1 MQTVAIGADH
11 GGFELKGQL
20 IEHLRGGFT
29 VEDCGTHGTE
39 AVDYPKIAAEVAQRV
54 ADGRAGVG
62 VIIDGAGIGSSM
74 TANKF
79 PGVRAAL
86 CYDLSSAR
94 NSREHNNANVLTLG
108 ASLIGGGLA
117 KQIADMFL
125 DTQCTAERHLCR
137 AAMIDNIDS
146 QFRTGVGVG
155 RPTLSVAGAAPS
167 VAASSVA
174 AAKAEATG
182 GPGAKAATSSSAAA
196 KSPTMESSLSE
207 LSEADLK
214 RVADR
219 ISQMLGSAGGHAGHA
234 CTEACGFCQSC
245 AEINPDVVRSFIN
258 MAQDRI
264 MHRGGGE
271 TVPKDIA
278 KYIDHTLLRPDAT
291 YDQVT
296 KLCKEAREFGF
307 ASVCVNP
314 CYVKH
319 CAGLLRGSPVK
330 VCTVIGFP
338 LGANEPETK
347 ALEARRAIREGA
359 TEVDMVINIG
369 APKSGRDELVYKDI
383 RAVVEAAMDG
393 GAICKVI
400 LETSLLNDD
409 EKVRACQAAKR
420 ARADFVKTATGFGP
434 GGATADDVALM
445 ARAVSGTK
453 MGVKAS
459 GGIRNLQDAEQMIRA
474 GDVNWRQCRRANCEG
489 IARGHGFGAGGRKIL
504 TADGRR

>member
-11 GGFELKGQL
+11 GGFELKQQL
-20 IEHLRGGFT
+20 AEHLRSRGFAI
-29 VEDCGTHGTE
+29 EDCGTHSTD

-54 ADGRAGVG
+54 ADGRAAVG
-62 VIIDGAGIGSSM
+62 VIVDGAGIGSSM

-108 ASLIGGGLA
+108 ASLIGAGLA
-117 KQIADMFL
+117 KQIVDTFL
-125 DTQCTAERHLCR
+125 DTECTAERHLRR
-137 AAMIDNIDS
+137 AAMIDEIDS
-146 QFRTGVGVG
+146 QFRL
-155 RPTLSVAGAAPS
+155 P
-167 VAASSVA
+167 
-174 AAKAEATG
+174 AT
-182 GPGAKAATSSSAAA
+182 KTSSAPAMA
-196 KSPTMESSLSE
+196 PTNTASMETSLSE
-207 LSEADLK
+207 LSEADLR

-219 ISQMLGSAGGHAGHA
+219 ISQLMGSAAGGHAGHA

-245 AEINPDVVRSFIN
+245 AELNPELARSFIDLG
-258 MAQDRI
+258 AERI
-264 MHRGGGE
+264 AHRGSGE
-271 TVPKDIA
+271 AVPKDIA
-278 KYIDHTLLRPDAT
+278 KYIDHTLLKPDAT
-291 YDQVT
+291 FDQIT
-296 KLCKEAREFGF
+296 KLCNEAREFGF

-314 CYVKH
+314 FYVRH
-319 CAGLLRGSPVK
+319 SAGLLRGSSVK

-338 LGANEPETK
+338 LGANVTETK

-359 TEVDMVINIG
+359 TEVDMVINVG
-369 APKSGRDELVYKDI
+369 ALKSGRDDLVYRDI

-409 EKVRACQAAKR
+409 EKVRACQAARR

-445 ARAVSGTK
+445 SRAVSGTK

-474 GDVNWRQCRRANCEG
+474 GATRIGASAGVRIVKESQGMTVSEG
-489 IARGHGFGAGGRKIL
+489 APIKY
-504 TADGRR
+504 

>member
-11 GGFELKGQL
+11 GGFELKQQL
-20 IEHLRGGFT
+20 AEHIRSRGFA
-29 VEDCGTHGTE
+29 VEDCGTHSTD

-108 ASLIGGGLA
+108 ASLIGAGLA
-117 KQIADMFL
+117 KQIVDTFL
-125 DTQCTAERHLCR
+125 DTECTADRHLRR
-137 AAMIDNIDS
+137 AAMIDDIDS
-146 QFRTGVGVG
+146 QFRTIAK
-155 RPTLSVAGAAPS
+155 P
-167 VAASSVA
+167 AASP
-174 AAKAEATG
+174 AKPTATK
-182 GPGAKAATSSSAAA
+182 PA
-196 KSPTMESSLSE
+196 PTTETALSE
-207 LSEADLK
+207 LSEADLR

-219 ISQMLGSAGGHAGHA
+219 ISQLMGTPASGGHAAHA

-245 AEINPDVVRSFIN
+245 ADINPELCRSFISLG
-258 MAQDRI
+258 AERI
-264 MHRGGGE
+264 MHRGSGE
-271 TVPKDIA
+271 SVPKDIA
-278 KYIDHTLLRPDAT
+278 KYIDHTLLKPDAT
-291 YDQVT
+291 FDQVT
-296 KLCKEAREFGF
+296 TLCKEAREFGF

-314 CYVKH
+314 CYVRH
-319 CAGLLRGSPVK
+319 SAGLLRGSSVK

-338 LGANEPETK
+338 LGANVTETK

-359 TEVDMVINIG
+359 TEVDMVINVG
-369 APKSGRDELVYKDI
+369 ALKSGRDELVYKDI

-409 EKVRACQAAKR
+409 EKTRGCLAARR

-445 ARAVSGTK
+445 SRAVSGTK

-459 GGIRNLQDAEQMIRA
+459 GGIRNLQDAQQMIRA
-474 GDVNWRQCRRANCEG
+474 GATRIGASAGVRIVKESQGVTVSD
-489 IARGHGFGAGGRKIL
+489 AGGGKY
-504 TADGRR
+504 

>member
-1 MQTVAIGADH
+1 MKTVAIGADH
-11 GGFELKGQL
+11 GGFELKKQL
-20 IEHLRGGFT
+20 AEHIRGRGFT
-29 VEDCGTHGTE
+29 VEDCGTHSTE

-54 ADGRAGVG
+54 MDGRAQVG
-62 VIIDGAGIGSSM
+62 VMIDGAGIGSSM

-108 ASLIGGGLA
+108 AGLIGAALA
-117 KQIADMFL
+117 KQIVDAFL
-125 DTQCTAERHLCR
+125 DTECNAERHLRR
-137 AAMIDNIDS
+137 AAMIDDIDKKLRLPLPPGEG
-146 QFRTGVGVG
+146 FRE
-155 RPTLSVAGAAPS
+155 PTL
-167 VAASSVA
+167 
-174 AAKAEATG
+174 TD
-182 GPGAKAATSSSAAA
+182 
-196 KSPTMESSLSE
+196 

-219 ISQMLGSAGGHAGHA
+219 ITQLMGSGGGQGDHA
-234 CTEACGFCQSC
+234 CTEACGFCKSC
-245 AEINPDVVRSFIN
+245 ADINPTLVKSFIDLG
-258 MAQDRI
+258 ADRI
-264 MHRGGGE
+264 THRGGGAA
-271 TVPKDIA
+271 VPKEIA

-291 YDQVT
+291 LDQVT
-296 KLCKEAREFGF
+296 KLCQEAKEFGF

-314 CYVKH
+314 YYVRH
-319 CAGLLRGSPVK
+319 SAGLLRGSSVK

-338 LGANEPETK
+338 LGANVSETK
-347 ALEARRAIREGA
+347 ALEARRAIRDGA

-369 APKSGRDELVYKDI
+369 ALKSGQDEVVYRDI
-383 RAVVEAAMDG
+383 RAVVDAAMDG

-409 EKVRACQAAKR
+409 EKTRGCLAARR

-434 GGATADDVALM
+434 GGATAEDVALM

-459 GGIRNLQDAEQMIRA
+459 GGIRNWQDAEQMIRA
-474 GDVNWRQCRRANCEG
+474 GATR
-489 IARGHGFGAGGRKIL
+489 IGASAGVRIVKESQGATFSESSGGKY
-504 TADGRR
+504 

>member
-11 GGFELKGQL
+11 GGFELKQQL
-20 IEHLRGGFT
+20 AEHVRSRGFA
-29 VEDCGTHGTE
+29 VEDCGTHSTD

-108 ASLIGGGLA
+108 ASLIGAGLA
-117 KQIADMFL
+117 KQIVDTFL
-125 DTQCTAERHLCR
+125 DTQCTADRHLRR
-137 AAMIDNIDS
+137 AAMIDEIDS
-146 QFRTGVGVG
+146 QFRTHLL
-155 RPTLSVAGAAPS
+155 PLP
-167 VAASSVA
+167 
-174 AAKAEATG
+174 
-182 GPGAKAATSSSAAA
+182 PGEGFRETA
-196 KSPTMESSLSE
+196 LSE
-207 LSEADLK
+207 LSEADLR

-219 ISQMLGSAGGHAGHA
+219 ISQLMVTPASGSHAAHA

-245 AEINPDVVRSFIN
+245 AEINPELCRSFISLG
-258 MAQDRI
+258 AERI
-264 MHRGGGE
+264 MHRGSGE
-271 TVPKDIA
+271 SVPKDIA
-278 KYIDHTLLRPDAT
+278 KYIDHTLLKPDAT
-291 YDQVT
+291 FDQVT
-296 KLCKEAREFGF
+296 KLCQEAREFEF

-314 CYVKH
+314 CYVRH
-319 CAGLLRGSPVK
+319 SAGLLRGSSVK

-338 LGANEPETK
+338 LGANVTETK

-359 TEVDMVINIG
+359 TEVDMVINVG
-369 APKSGRDELVYKDI
+369 ALKSGRDELVYKDI

-409 EKVRACQAAKR
+409 EKTRGCLAARR

-445 ARAVSGTK
+445 SRAVSGTK

-459 GGIRNLQDAEQMIRA
+459 GGIRNLQDAQQMIRA
-474 GDVNWRQCRRANCEG
+474 GATRIGASAGVRIVKESQGVTVSD
-489 IARGHGFGAGGRKIL
+489 AGGGKY
-504 TADGRR
+504 

>member
-20 IEHLRGGFT
+20 VEHLRSRGFT
-29 VEDCGTHGTE
+29 VEDCGTHSTE

-54 ADGRAGVG
+54 ADGRAEVG

-108 ASLIGGGLA
+108 ASLIGAGLA
-117 KQIADMFL
+117 KQIVDTFL
-125 DTQCTAERHLCR
+125 DTQCTAERHLRR

-146 QFRTGVGVG
+146 QFRIGVSSAK
-155 RPTLSVAGAAPS
+155 PTLAVAAPK
-167 VAASSVA
+167 VEAAKD
-174 AAKAEATG
+174 AAKA
-182 GPGAKAATSSSAAA
+182 AATITTAPIKTATTETA
-196 KSPTMESSLSE
+196 LSD
-207 LSEADLK
+207 LSEADLR

-219 ISQMLGSAGGHAGHA
+219 ISQLLGNPGGGHSGHA

-245 AEINPDVVRSFIN
+245 AELNPETVRNFISLG
-258 MAQDRI
+258 ADRI

-271 TVPKDIA
+271 KVPKDIA

-296 KLCKEAREFGF
+296 KLCNEAREFGF

-314 CYVKH
+314 CYVRH
-319 CAGLLRGSPVK
+319 CAGLLRGSSVK

-338 LGANEPETK
+338 LGANVTETK

-359 TEVDMVINIG
+359 TEVDMVINVG
-369 APKSGRDELVYKDI
+369 ALKSGRDEIVYRDI

-400 LETSLLNDD
+400 LETSLLTDD
-409 EKVRACQAAKR
+409 EKVRACQAARR

-445 ARAVSGTK
+445 SRAVSGTK

-474 GDVNWRQCRRANCEG
+474 GATR
-489 IARGHGFGAGGRKIL
+489 IGASAGVRIVKESQGATVSEAPSGKY
-504 TADGRR
+504 

>member
-1 MQTVAIGADH
+1 MRTVAIGADH
-11 GGFELKGQL
+11 GGVELKQL
-20 IEHLRGGFT
+20 LVEHIRSRGLA
-29 VEDCGTHGTE
+29 VEDCGTHSTE
-39 AVDYPKIAAEVAQRV
+39 TVDYPKIAAEVAQRV
-54 ADGRAGVG
+54 AGGKADVG
-62 VIIDGAGIGSSM
+62 VIVDGAGIGSSM

-108 ASLIGGGLA
+108 ASLIGAGLA
-117 KQIADMFL
+117 QQIVDTFL
-125 DTQCTAERHLCR
+125 NTECTAERHLRR
-137 AAMIDNIDS
+137 AAMIDEIDS
-146 QFRTGVGVG
+146 QIRSQHVNSQPPAPPGVFNQ
-155 RPTLSVAGAAPS
+155 PTNVRRDTTETPP
-167 VAASSVA
+167 
-174 AAKAEATG
+174 AK
-182 GPGAKAATSSSAAA
+182 PGADGSKQQSMS
-196 KSPTMESSLSE
+196 ESKFNE
-207 LSEADLK
+207 LSEADLR

-219 ISQMLGSAGGHAGHA
+219 ISQLLGTSSASGNAGHA

-245 AEINPDVVRSFIN
+245 ADLNPEVVRKFIN
-258 MAQDRI
+258 LGADRI
-264 MHRGGGE
+264 THRGGGE

-291 YDQVT
+291 FDQVT
-296 KLCKEAREFGF
+296 KICNEAREFGF
-307 ASVCVNP
+307 ASVCVTP
-314 CYVKH
+314 CYVRH
-319 CAGLLRGSPVK
+319 CAGLLRGSSVK

-338 LGANEPETK
+338 LGAYVTETK

-369 APKSGRDELVYKDI
+369 ALKSGRDELVYRDI

-400 LETSLLNDD
+400 LETSLLNDE
-409 EKVRACQAAKR
+409 EKIRACQAARR

-445 ARAVSGTK
+445 SRAVSGTK

-459 GGIRNLQDAEQMIRA
+459 GGIRNLQDAQQMIRA
-474 GDVNWRQCRRANCEG
+474 GATRIGASAGVRIVKESQGVTVSDA
-489 IARGHGFGAGGRKIL
+489 GAGKY
-504 TADGRR
+504 